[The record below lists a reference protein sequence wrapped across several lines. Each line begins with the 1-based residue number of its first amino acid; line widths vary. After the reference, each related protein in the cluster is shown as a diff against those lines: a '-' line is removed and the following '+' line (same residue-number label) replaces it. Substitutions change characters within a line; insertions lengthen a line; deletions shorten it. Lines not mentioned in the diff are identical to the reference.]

1 MIDRYDVVV
10 VGGGQAGLATS
21 CELSRAGVEHVVLE
35 RARIGEFWRGRWES
49 FCLVTP
55 NWATQLPRQPYDGDD
70 PDGFL
75 PRDEIVAYLEG
86 YAAGLDAPIREGIE
100 VESLDPAPGGGFE
113 LRTSDGDLRAGS
125 VVVATGAY
133 QRPHR
138 PAGADTLPADLPQ
151 LDVADYRTPEELPEG
166 GVLIVGSGQSGCQI
180 AEELLRAG
188 REVFLACGRAPWI
201 PRRVGDHDTVWW
213 LVQSGFMDQTPADVP
228 WPGARL
234 VANGLATGQGGGHD
248 MHLRT
253 LRAGGATLVGHFL
266 GAEGRRARFADDLA
280 ESVAWGDER
289 YEEVRQ
295 QVRKVAA
302 EHGLPTPD
310 LPEPEPF
317 DGSAPTEL
325 DLKSVGSVLFAGGY
339 RPDYEG
345 WVHVPGAFDEM
356 GFPVHVEGA
365 STAAE
370 GLYFV
375 GVHFLRK
382 RKSSLLLGVGEDAA
396 VVARQIAAAAGRRR
410 RA

>member
-1 MIDRYDVVV
+1 VIDRMDVVV

-21 CELSRAGVEHVVLE
+21 RELSRTGVEHVVLE
-35 RARIGEFWRGRWES
+35 RGRIGEFWRGRWES

-55 NWATQLPRQPYDGDD
+55 NWTTKLPGQSYDGDD
-70 PDGFL
+70 PDGFM
-75 PRDEIVAYLEG
+75 PRDEIVAYLER
-86 YAAGLDAPIREGIE
+86 YAAGLDAPLREGIE
-100 VESLDPAPGGGFE
+100 VESLDPAPGGGFA

-151 LDVADYRTPEELPEG
+151 LNVEDYRSPEG
-166 GVLIVGSGQSGCQI
+166 LPQDGVLIIGSGQSGCQI
-180 AEELLRAG
+180 AEELLETG
-188 REVFLACGRAPWI
+188 REVFLACGRAPWL
-201 PRRVGDHDTVWW
+201 PRRVGDRDTVWW
-213 LVQSGFMDQTPADVP
+213 AVEIGFMDQTPADVP
-228 WPGARL
+228 WPAARL
-234 VANGLATGQGGGHD
+234 VANALATGHGGGHD
-248 MHLRT
+248 LHLRT
-253 LRAGGATLVGHFL
+253 LRAGGATLFGHFV

-289 YEEVRQ
+289 RQ
-295 QVRKVAA
+295 ELLQQIPKVAVA
-302 EHGLPTPD
+302 RGLPVPD
-310 LPEPEPF
+310 LPEPEAF
-317 DGSAPTEL
+317 DASAPTEL
-325 DLKSVGSVLFAGGY
+325 DLKRVGSVLFAGGY
-339 RPDYEG
+339 RPDYVG
-345 WVHVPGAFDEM
+345 WVHVPGAFDEV

-396 VVARQIAAAAGRRR
+396 VVAAQIAAANGAGPPG
-410 RA
+410 